1 MSKNLR
7 ERAEITAEEVQDI
20 LGVSP
25 GDHSKEVAD
34 AVEHAII
41 RALIEERERCATIA
55 QQCHEGDAQK
65 AERVADEIRK
75 VRSVLIS
82 NLSAMR

>member
-1 MSKNLR
+1 MTKNLR
-7 ERAEITAEEVQDI
+7 ERAEIAAKEVQQI
-20 LGVSP
+20 LGVSED
-25 GDHSKEVAD
+25 DHPKEVAD

-41 RALIEERERCATIA
+41 RALIAERERCAA
-55 QQCHEGDAQK
+55 VAHQCHADDEKKGDYV
-65 AERVADEIRK
+65 AEEIRK

>member
-7 ERAEITAEEVQDI
+7 ERAEIVTQEVQEI
-20 LGVSP
+20 LRVSP
-25 GDHSKEVAD
+25 NGHSKDVAD
-34 AVEHAII
+34 AIEHAII

-65 AERVADEIRK
+65 ADRVADEIRR